1 MILNFAQEICKF
13 ISDESLVIKVLF
25 VITVAVKEPF
35 ESTCALLPFFRG
47 SLLSLEL
54 LVSNL

>member
-35 ESTCALLPFFRG
+35 ESACALLSFFRS

-54 LVSNL
+54 LVSDL